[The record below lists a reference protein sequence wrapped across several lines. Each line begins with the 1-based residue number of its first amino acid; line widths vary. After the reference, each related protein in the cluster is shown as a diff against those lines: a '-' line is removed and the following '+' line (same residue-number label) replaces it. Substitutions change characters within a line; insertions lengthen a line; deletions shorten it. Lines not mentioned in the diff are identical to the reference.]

1 MSTQALQEREKQ
13 LAKIAPLASSSG
25 GKKKTF
31 AQYARVVVDS
41 IIFMNSFRT
50 LRDHVGDEPL
60 KWDDIELFEK
70 LGEGAY
76 AEVFRGKW
84 HNQIVAVK
92 KLKTETISRQVLIDF
107 NLEVSVLKKVHHKN
121 IVAFY
126 GVGNTPYNFLL
137 EEYCAQTLSN
147 VIESGQKFTPD
158 VAFKYTMD
166 IAQGMLYLHSS
177 IPCVIH
183 RDLKSSNL
191 LISENNTI
199 KICDMGLSKLKR
211 VQGAWSNELY
221 HMTPETGS
229 YYYMAPEIFEHQ
241 SYSLKV
247 DVYSFGLVV
256 WEIFA
261 GALVFATLYPKD
273 AAQEASRHNN
283 RPQLDKNWPRPLR
296 HLLKKCW
303 HEDSAARPGFDEI
316 VVWLRDI
323 EEEQRNPGGYVRKN
337 NNNLRGEEGS
347 KLGGSTSSGSSRRAS
362 PEEHRRCA
370 VM

>member
-1 MSTQALQEREKQ
+1 
-13 LAKIAPLASSSG
+13 
-25 GKKKTF
+25 
-31 AQYARVVVDS
+31 
-41 IIFMNSFRT
+41 
-50 LRDHVGDEPL
+50 L
-60 KWDDIELFEK
+60 KWNEIELFEK

-92 KLKTETISRQVLIDF
+92 KLKPETISRQVLIDF
-107 NLEVSVLKKVHHKN
+107 NLEVSVLKKLHHKN

-126 GVGNTPYNFLL
+126 GVGTTPYQFLL
-137 EEYCAQTLSN
+137 EEYCPQTLSN
-147 VIESGQKFTPD
+147 VIENKPKLALET
-158 VAFKYTMD
+158 AFRYTMD
-166 IAQGMLYLHSS
+166 VAQGMLYLHSS

-191 LISENNTI
+191 LISEDDVV
-199 KICDMGLSKLKR
+199 KICDLGLSKLKR
-211 VQGAWSNELY
+211 VTGAWSNELY

-256 WEIFA
+256 WEIFS
-261 GALVFATLYPKD
+261 GQLVFSNLYPKD

-283 RPQLDKNWPRPLR
+283 RPQLDRSWPRPLR
-296 HLLKKCW
+296 NLLKRCW

-316 VVWLRDI
+316 VRLLLEI
-323 EEEQRNPGGYVRKN
+323 EAAQKNPGA
-337 NNNLRGEEGS
+337 L
-347 KLGGSTSSGSSRRAS
+347 STSSTKGTSSVSGGGSRGSGNGGNGVGGGGGGGGYESSAAPS
-362 PEEHRRCA
+362 TKEDHKKCS